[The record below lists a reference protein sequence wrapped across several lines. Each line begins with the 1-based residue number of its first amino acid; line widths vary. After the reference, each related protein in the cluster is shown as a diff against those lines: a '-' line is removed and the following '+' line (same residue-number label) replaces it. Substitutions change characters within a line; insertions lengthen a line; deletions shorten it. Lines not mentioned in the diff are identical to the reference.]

1 MNLATNTLLTEN
13 SQIQEEIDTFIPVKR
28 PTTHILIFKKSK
40 TLRSWTIYFQTS
52 ELMG

>member
-28 PTTHILIFKKSK
+28 PTTHILIFKKVKRLGLGQSISK
-40 TLRSWTIYFQTS
+40 RVN
-52 ELMG
+52 